1 MPEPLDEQLLQKV
14 LPKIKGT
21 DLRVRGALERFIQV
35 AADRFPLSTAKAELM
50 LAAFT
55 EHGFTSYF

>member
-1 MPEPLDEQLLQKV
+1 V

-21 DLRVRGALERFIQV
+21 DLRLRGVLERFIQI
-35 AADRFPLSTAKAELM
+35 AADNFPLSTSKAETM